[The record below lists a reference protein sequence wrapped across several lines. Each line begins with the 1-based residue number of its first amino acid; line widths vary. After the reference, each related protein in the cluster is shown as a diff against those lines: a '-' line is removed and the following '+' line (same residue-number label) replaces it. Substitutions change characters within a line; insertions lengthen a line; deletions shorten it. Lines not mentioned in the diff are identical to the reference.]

1 LPGSSRSIF
10 IIISASARRISDDTG
25 CDLSRGITAI
35 IFVTLHDDD
44 DINLIINA
52 IIISFICSYRPDAA
66 SVELKATKNRGVRTV
81 PWSAR
86 GCLVR
91 LTQLRDVND
100 PRTARKADHGKEQRQ
115 MARHTQPRTAH
126 AGER

>member
-1 LPGSSRSIF
+1 MNHRDHH
-10 IIISASARRISDDTG
+10 RI
-25 CDLSRGITAI
+25 AI
-35 IFVTLHDDD
+35 LVQLFAVFVGL
-44 DINLIINA
+44 
-52 IIISFICSYRPDAA
+52 
-66 SVELKATKNRGVRTV
+66 EATKNRGDRTV

-100 PRTARKADHGKEQRQ
+100 PRTARKADHGKEQRP
-115 MARHTQPRTAH
+115 MERHTLPRTAH